1 MKYLLLTLLLLSLG
15 GFGESEVYEGELLNV
30 DGLVYKPRS
39 LEPFTGKN
47 VLWHRYSQLLRKGG
61 YRDGKE
67 DGLWEFYWNN
77 GQLESKGNYSDG
89 NREGLWVFY
98 WNNGQLENKGNYIDG
113 NRDGLWEYYHENG
126 QPWAKGSY
134 KDGKEDGL
142 WECYEECYEKDGSVS
157 EDYPK
162 CYQNGKEVN
171 LSICKQ

>member
-1 MKYLLLTLLLLSLG
+1 MKYLLLTLLLFSLS
-15 GFGESEVYEGELLNV
+15 GFGESEVYEGELLNR

-47 VLWHRYSQLLRKGG
+47 VLWHRNSQLLRKGG

-89 NREGLWVFY
+89 NRDGLWVFY

-113 NRDGLWEYYHENG
+113 NRDGLWEYYHKNG
-126 QPWAKGSY
+126 QLWAKGSY

-142 WECYEECYEKDGSVS
+142 WECYEECYEKAISVS
-157 EDYPK
+157 IYI
-162 CYQNGKEVN
+162 VSFI
-171 LSICKQ
+171 L

>member
-1 MKYLLLTLLLLSLG
+1 MKYLLLTLLLILTGCEKLL
-15 GFGESEVYEGELLNV
+15 EPEVYEGELLNR

-67 DGLWEFYWNN
+67 DGLWE
-77 GQLESKGNYSDG
+77 
-89 NREGLWVFY
+89 FY

-171 LSICKQ
+171 LSICKR

>member
-77 GQLESKGNYSDG
+77 DQLES
-89 NREGLWVFY
+89 
-98 WNNGQLENKGNYIDG
+98 KGNYIDG

>member
-1 MKYLLLTLLLLSLG
+1 MLLFSLS
-15 GFGESEVYEGELLNV
+15 GFGESEVYEDELLNR

-47 VLWHRYSQLLRKGG
+47 VLWYRNSQLLRKGS

-67 DGLWEFYWNN
+67 N
-77 GQLESKGNYSDG
+77 GQL
-89 NREGLWVFY
+89 
-98 WNNGQLENKGNYIDG
+98 
-113 NRDGLWEYYHENG
+113 
-126 QPWAKGSY
+126 WAKGSY

>member
-1 MKYLLLTLLLLSLG
+1 MKYLLLTLLLFSLS
-15 GFGESEVYEGELLNV
+15 GFGESEVYEGELLNR

-47 VLWHRYSQLLRKGG
+47 VLLHRNSQLLRKGS

-67 DGLWEFYWNN
+67 NGLWE
-77 GQLESKGNYSDG
+77 
-89 NREGLWVFY
+89 FY

-113 NRDGLWEYYHENG
+113 NRDGLWEYYHESG

-134 KDGKEDGL
+134 KDGEEDGL